1 MDLQYRFRLLLPL
14 FLVAQFFFSNCGVS
28 KSNEINNSH
37 VKLWYKQPAQ
47 KWVEALPVGNGRLG
61 AMVFG
66 NVFHERIQL
75 NEESLWAGS
84 KINNNNPKALKNL
97 EKIRELL
104 FEEKNKQSYELI
116 NQSLLGTPPRIRSY
130 QTLGDI
136 FFEFDSTTNYTD
148 YKRELFFDSG
158 IHKVSYKIGAKKYS
172 REIFASAPDN
182 IIVIHLSGENN
193 ARINTSVSLS
203 RERDVDVSANNNT
216 IIMKGQIIDEP
227 DPLRGPDGAHMKF
240 TTILQANHDG
250 GKISTNENKLIVKDA
265 QSLTLLFTA
274 ATDYN
279 ISKLDWDRDIDP
291 VLTCE
296 QTLKRIEKVS
306 FETLKKR
313 HIVDHKKLFNRVSL
327 DLGKNDLSELPTDE
341 RLKAVQDGKEDPDL
355 VALYFQYGRYLLM
368 GSSRAPG
375 VLPANLQGV
384 LCDHFDAPWNS
395 DFHTN
400 INLQMNYWHAEVCN
414 LSETTKPLIRF
425 MDLLR
430 TPGRAT
436 AKNTYGTRG
445 WTLHHLTD
453 PFGRT
458 GVADGV
464 WGVSPLA
471 GPWMTFPIW
480 RHFEF
485 KGDIDYLKNTA
496 YPIMK
501 ESAEFVLDFL
511 IESPEGYLITSPS
524 HSPENRF
531 FVPRTK
537 EKSYLSYGATIDIQ
551 LINELFNSCIKA
563 ADILNIDENF
573 RDDLEKTL
581 KKLPPIQI
589 GKDGTI
595 QEWIK
600 DYKEVEPGHRHMS
613 HLLALHPASQIT
625 PDTPE
630 LFEAAK
636 KTLERRL
643 AHGGGHTG
651 WSRAWVVNFF
661 ARLLDGEKAHENLF
675 GLLRKSTL
683 PNLFDT
689 HPPFQIDGNFGGT
702 AGIAEML
709 LQSHGGIIHVL
720 PALPSCWEKGNV
732 KGLCAR
738 GGFEINIS
746 WEEGEL
752 SEMQIYSKF
761 GNKCKTR
768 YQDKVIEI
776 FTEKGE
782 TYSLDKTLK
791 TL

>member
-1 MDLQYRFRLLLPL
+1 MNSINRLLVLRY
-14 FLVAQFFFSNCGVS
+14 LVFTLLVIFFDCNDSNT
-28 KSNEINNSH
+28 NNIDNSH
-37 VKLWYKQPAQ
+37 VKLWYKQSAQ

-66 NVFHERIQL
+66 NVYHERIQL

-84 KINNNNPKALKNL
+84 KIDNNNPNAFKNL
-97 EKIRELL
+97 NKIRELL
-104 FEEKNKQSYELI
+104 FEEKNKQAYELI

-136 FFEFDSTTNYTD
+136 FFEFDSTSNYTE
-148 YKRELFFDSG
+148 YKRELSLDTG
-158 IHKVSYKIGAKKYS
+158 IHKISYKIGSEKYS
-172 REIFASAPDN
+172 REMFASAPDN
-182 IIVIHLSGENN
+182 IIVVFLSGENN
-193 ARINTSVSLS
+193 ARINTSISLG
-203 RERDVDVSANNNT
+203 RERDAEISTIKNK

-227 DPLRGPDGAHMKF
+227 DPLRGPHGAHMKF
-240 TTILQANHDG
+240 AALLQAIPDDG
-250 GKISTNENKLIVKDA
+250 EISIEENKLFVKDA
-265 QSLTLLFTA
+265 KALTLLFTA

-279 ISKLDWDRDIDP
+279 ISKLDWDRNIDP
-291 VLTCE
+291 MEVCE
-296 QTLKRIEKVS
+296 QILNNAQKKS
-306 FETLKKR
+306 YKTLKKN
-313 HIVDHKKLFNRVSL
+313 HTLDHKKLFNRVSL
-327 DLGKNDLSELPTDE
+327 DLGKNELSELPTDE
-341 RLKAVQDGKEDPDL
+341 RLKAVKNGREDPAL

-384 LCDHFDAPWNS
+384 WCDHFNAPWNS

-400 INLQMNYWHAEVCN
+400 INLQMNYWHAEMCN
-414 LSETTKPLIRF
+414 LSETAKPLIRF
-425 MDLLR
+425 LDLLR
-430 TPGRAT
+430 KPGRAT
-436 AKNTYGTRG
+436 AKDTYGTRG

-485 KGDIDYLKNTA
+485 NQDIDYLKNTA

-511 IESPEGYLITSPS
+511 FESPKGYLITSPS

-531 FVPRTK
+531 FVPKTK
-537 EKSYLSYGATIDIQ
+537 EKSYLTYGATIDIQ
-551 LINELFNSCIKA
+551 IIFELFKSCIKA
-563 ADILNIDENF
+563 SEVLNIDKNF
-573 RDDLEKTL
+573 RNELENIL
-581 KKLPPIQI
+581 KKLPPIRV

-600 DYKEVEPGHRHMS
+600 DYREVEPGHRHMS
-613 HLLALHPASQIT
+613 HLLGLHPTSQIT
-625 PDTPE
+625 PETPK
-630 LFEAAK
+630 LFEAAR
-636 KTLERRL
+636 KTLDRRL
-643 AHGGGHTG
+643 TFGGGHTG

-661 ARLLDGEKAHENLF
+661 ARLQDGEKAQNNIL
-675 GLLRKSTL
+675 GLLKKSTL

-709 LQSHGGIIHVL
+709 LQSHGGVIHIL
-720 PALPSCWEKGNV
+720 PALPSSWRNGSI

-738 GGFEINIS
+738 GGFVVDVVWQDN
-746 WEEGEL
+746 GLREL
-752 SEMQIYSKF
+752 KIYAKID
-761 GNKCKTR
+761 GKCK
-768 YQDKVIEI
+768 VIYNEKI
-776 FTEKGE
+776 VEFETEKGQAYIFNE
-782 TYSLDKTLK
+782 NLQ
-791 TL
+791 